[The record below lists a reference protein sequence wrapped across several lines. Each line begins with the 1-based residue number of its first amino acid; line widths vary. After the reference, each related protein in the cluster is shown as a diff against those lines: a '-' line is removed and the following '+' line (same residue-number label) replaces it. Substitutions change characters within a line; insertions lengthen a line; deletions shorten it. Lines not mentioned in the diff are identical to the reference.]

1 MNLFK
6 RPHLLLA
13 FAALLLGGCA
23 TTPKPSP
30 YSVSLTLDT
39 PLVGTSVQVDLVGAN
54 ELTDLPKW
62 QSYSVTEY
70 WQPGNPFRRDA
81 RKHTVQFSRDQP
93 NTQVLLISDSIWK
106 EWLNTGAMQLV
117 ILADLPGAVTDQVGN
132 ADPRRLII
140 PLDKAS
146 WPSKTTTIQV
156 LVQESGLRL
165 LTPRKP

>member
-1 MNLFK
+1 MNLLK
-6 RPHLLLA
+6 RPHLLVT
-13 FAALLLGGCA
+13 FAVLLLGGCA
-23 TTPKPSP
+23 SVPKPSA
-30 YSVSLTLDT
+30 YTISLTLDS

-62 QSYSVTEY
+62 QAYSVTEY

-93 NTQVLLISDSIWK
+93 NTQMLVIGDSIWR
-106 EWLNTGAMQLV
+106 EWLNTGAMHLV
-117 ILADLPGAVTDQVGN
+117 IMADLPGAVMDQVGN
-132 ADPRRLII
+132 ADPRRLIL
-140 PLDKAS
+140 PLDKS
-146 WPSKTTTIQV
+146 VWPPKTTTIQV